1 MTEQTRI
8 DAPFEAQ
15 FHAGRAQDYIMRRL
29 IRGIETAT
37 LVKVQAV
44 YPTNEDVG
52 FVDVLPLVQQQ
63 ATNNVVIDP
72 VPMYRLPY
80 MRMQG
85 GVSAIV
91 LDPAIG
97 DIGLAVFASRDITT
111 VIANKAPSPAA
122 TNRAYDAGD
131 GLYLGGFLNAAPT
144 QYLAFLPDAGGI
156 RIVTPSDVVIRAEG
170 NLTAE
175 IGGDLTLQI
184 AGNINVTAASTTWSG
199 PVTFNDPIE
208 APEATVGGIAY
219 TTHRHTSASPGN
231 PTSPPIP

>member
-1 MTEQTRI
+1 MTDSPRL
-8 DAPFEAQ
+8 DAPFEVQ
-15 FHAGRAQDYIMRRL
+15 FHAGRAQEYIITRML
-29 IRGIETAT
+29 RGINTAT

-44 YPTNEDVG
+44 YPTDEDVG

-63 ATNNVVIDP
+63 ATNGVVIDP
-72 VPMYRLPY
+72 TPMYRLPY

-91 LDPAIG
+91 LDPAVG

-144 QYLAFLPDAGGI
+144 QYLAFLPNAGGI

-170 NLTAE
+170 NMSAE
-175 IGGDLTLQI
+175 IGGDLTLQV
-184 AGNINVTAASTTWSG
+184 AGNINVSAASTTWSG
-199 PVTFNDPIE
+199 PVKFNDPIE
-208 APEATVGGIAY
+208 APEATINSIPF
-219 TTHRHTSASPGN
+219 TSHKHPTAAPGSP
-231 PTSPPIP
+231 SPPIP